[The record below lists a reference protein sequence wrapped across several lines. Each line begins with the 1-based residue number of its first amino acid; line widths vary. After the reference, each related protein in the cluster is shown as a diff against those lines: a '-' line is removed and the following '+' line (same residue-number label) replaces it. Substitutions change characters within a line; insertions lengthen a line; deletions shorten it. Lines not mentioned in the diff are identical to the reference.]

1 MNGQQFWALVA
12 LLVLAVLVV
21 RRDQRIWSKLPAR
34 PTPQRSTR
42 HLDLVHAVSTRGTPS
57 SDGWLDE
64 VQAWGDELDGT
75 AQLRRAAGELG
86 RANVYATVSADVAAQ
101 QARVR
106 GEVA

>member
-12 LLVLAVLVV
+12 LLVLAVVVV
-21 RRDQRIWSKLPAR
+21 RRAQRVWSKLPAR
-34 PTPQRSTR
+34 RAPQHSTR
-42 HLDLVHAVSTRGTPS
+42 HLDLVHPIGVRRAPS

-75 AQLRRAAGELG
+75 AQLRRAASDLG

-101 QARVR
+101 RARVR